1 MSEVSRPG
9 LGGSAAPPSIPP
21 SKKSSSSSSRPSL
34 ELRRISK
41 RFGETQA
48 LSEADLVVFSGEI
61 HALLGE
67 NGAGKSTLVSIA
79 AGRLAADSGEI
90 LRSGSPVS
98 FHGAR
103 DARNAGLALVPQHDL
118 LIGAASVADNLAFL
132 D

>member
-1 MSEVSRPG
+1 M
-9 LGGSAAPPSIPP
+9 PPYP
-21 SKKSSSSSSRPSL
+21 SKQSSSSSSSPLSSL

-48 LSEADLVVFSGEI
+48 LSEADLVVFPGEI

-90 LRSGSPVS
+90 LRGGSPVLYRNAK
-98 FHGAR
+98 GAR
-103 DARNAGLALVPQHDL
+103 HAGLVLVPQHDL

-132 D
+132 DP